1 MYKSLRWYLEFKDI
15 VENYRLSDGAT
26 VMRGRDNKKTTR
38 RKVALV
44 LCTSCLMSATNR
56 LSSCRDRCHEPWQLV
71 SLCVT
76 PPPRHRDPVDF
87 SWRSCVKI
95 WIYTQT
101 QKTHRPV
108 CHCEKRPEVC
118 NLKYIFFLVIQ
129 GKSLDCYSITTH
141 KQIGSCISHK

>member
-1 MYKSLRWYLEFKDI
+1 MYKSLSWYLEFKDI
-15 VENYRLSDGAT
+15 VEKLQVEWRSHSDERTWQQKDDKKKGRISIMYELFDVSYKQT
-26 VMRGRDNKKTTR
+26 VI
-38 RKVALV
+38 L
-44 LCTSCLMSATNR
+44 
-56 LSSCRDRCHEPWQLV
+56 PWQMSWTV
-71 SLCVT
+71 TACVT
-76 PPPRHRDPVDF
+76 LCHPPQHRDPVDF

-129 GKSLDCYSITTH
+129 GKSLDYYSITTH